1 MKTLIIMFFCF
12 LFLVGCFPRSMNQYV
27 YDELQPATLRHSFN
41 TQPPNFKKMSQCKT
55 AEIAISII
63 NAEKRNFDIS
73 IARGWHLNSQEL
85 TAMTVE
91 YLKDAYRQCRV
102 LSTKDANKVLEI
114 SFQDVTGYISY
125 NSGATLR
132 MNVAIP
138 EKNMT
143 IPFVVSQSSID
154 LHKAV
159 VYAIHDITWQIVN
172 DPTIQDYIL
181 CK

>member
-1 MKTLIIMFFCF
+1 MKNIIIMLLCVS
-12 LFLVGCFPRSMNQYV
+12 LLSGCLPRSMNQYV
-27 YDELQPATLRHSFN
+27 YDELQPATLRSSFN
-41 TQPPNFKKMSQCKT
+41 TQPPDFKKTNRCKT
-55 AEIAISII
+55 ADVTVSII
-63 NAEKRNFDIS
+63 NAEKRNFDIN
-73 IARGWHLNSQEL
+73 IARRWHLNSQEI

-91 YLKDAYRQCRV
+91 YLKDAYRQCRA
-102 LSTKDANKVLEI
+102 LPTADSKKVLEI
-114 SFQDVTGYISY
+114 SFQDVKGYISF

-132 MNVAIP
+132 INVAIP

-143 IPFVVSQSSID
+143 IPFVISQSSID

-181 CK
+181 CR